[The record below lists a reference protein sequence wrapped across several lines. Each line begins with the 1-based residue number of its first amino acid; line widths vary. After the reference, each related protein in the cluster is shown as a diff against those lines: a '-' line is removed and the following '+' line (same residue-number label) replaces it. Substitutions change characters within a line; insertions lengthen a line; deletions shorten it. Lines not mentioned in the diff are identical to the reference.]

1 LLFAPLFITLER
13 NKKPKKENKS
23 DESNGVSENVLTFAI
38 KVDGCASII
47 APENK
52 MNYYSE

>member
-1 LLFAPLFITLER
+1 LLFTPLFIILER

-38 KVDGCASII
+38 RDDGCASII